1 MKGRCIAAGR
11 VELFDGLFE
20 LPSRQS
26 QLPGEAFEVPHFLT
40 FGSWI
45 GGDRDGNPY
54 VTPAVT
60 EETLREQQRTAIR
73 LYRRVV

>member
-1 MKGRCIAAGR
+1 MADAY
-11 VELFDGLFE
+11 
-20 LPSRQS
+20 
-26 QLPGEAFEVPHFLT
+26 PGAPCVPAFLR

-60 EETLREQQRTAIR
+60 EETLRAHQALALRLCAAGSSGSTAT
-73 LYRRVV
+73 